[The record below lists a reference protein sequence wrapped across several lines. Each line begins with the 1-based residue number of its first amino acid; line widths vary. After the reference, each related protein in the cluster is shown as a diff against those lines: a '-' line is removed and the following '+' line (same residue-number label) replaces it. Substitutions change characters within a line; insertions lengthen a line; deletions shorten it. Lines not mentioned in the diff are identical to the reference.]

1 MLVEGLAPIA
11 MFGRGEE
18 AAMSA
23 VPSRNTRVALVVLVL
38 GTLAATS
45 CERLMAKKIGQVLA
59 NMNTYRGHNVVV
71 IGTVKERIDVPSVK
85 CYILNDGTGSIGVVT
100 KGRLP
105 LVGEKV
111 TTRGRVE
118 PSFTI
123 GARKLPVIIEFPR
136 PTPTP
141 RWNRDSGKRG
151 PG

>member
-1 MLVEGLAPIA
+1 MLVGGFAPIA
-11 MFGRGEE
+11 MLGRGEE
-18 AAMSA
+18 AAMSV
-23 VPSRNTRVALVVLVL
+23 VPSRSAWVTLAVLAL

-45 CERLMAKKIGQVLA
+45 CERLMARKIGQILA
-59 NMNTYRGHNVVV
+59 ELGKYSGHNVVV
-71 IGTVKERIDVPSVK
+71 SGTVQERIDVPSVK

-118 PSFTI
+118 ASFAI
-123 GARKLPVIIEFPR
+123 GARKLPVIIETPR
-136 PTPTP
+136 RTPT
-141 RWNRDSGKRG
+141 RRGNRDSGKRG